1 MIPTTPIDEQQ
12 MARRWIDAWRMAAPE
27 LDRQRRQEIRQAD
40 TGRAI
45 QVFDGLFEAAVRDNP
60 PATTS
65 GLIEQ
70 QRYFGLAPR

>member
-1 MIPTTPIDEQQ
+1 MIRRTPSNEQQ
-12 MARRWIDAWRMAAPE
+12 MARRWMDAWRMAAPE

-45 QVFDGLFEAAVRDNP
+45 QVFDGLFEAAVRDHP
-60 PATTS
+60 PAPTS

-70 QRYFGLAPR
+70 QRDFGLAHQ